1 MKLKNSQILELVLA
15 FTEIGKRNIKS
26 NKKFSYAVVLNDEE
40 TQKHKTAIQHVSEPS
55 DAYKKYE
62 AQRMDIIKNYSEL
75 DGEGNIKT
83 ADGGL
88 VVFKPDVLDDVK
100 TDIDALND
108 ECSDIITDRDQ
119 EIVEYNEILDTEVEL
134 DITTVSIED
143 IPDGVGEDIS
153 LVKALRVM
161 IK

>member
-26 NKKFSYAVVLNDEE
+26 NKKFSYAIVLNDEE

-55 DAYKKYE
+55 EEFTQYE
-62 AQRMDIIKNYSEL
+62 TQRMDIIKKYAEI
-75 DGEGNIKT
+75 DDEGNVKT
-83 ADGGL
+83 APNGMVIFHD
-88 VVFKPDVLDDVK
+88 DVLDDVK
-100 TDIDALND
+100 SEISVLDD
-108 ECSDIITDRDQ
+108 ECAKIIADRDQ
-119 EIVEYNEILDTEVEL
+119 DIADYNEILDKEVEL
-134 DITTVSIED
+134 DIETVSIDD
-143 IPDGVGEDIS
+143 IPDGVGEDIA